1 MEKEETPLKRIK
13 EEEKNSLLME
23 VVKKEKTCHKHFTE
37 EEKSSLL
44 EIINK
49 KKNIIE
55 LKKTDVISQ
64 AQKKV
69 AWEEVAVEFN
79 SFPNHRMR
87 TVSQLKKLWENLKF
101 RKKAELSAE
110 KRDRMWSGGGN
121 CSTYSPQESLVH
133 YVEVDIPE
141 ISDADPLALPNDRHD
156 EGNYD
161 TDENSMMSSG
171 RLRRGKK
178 LYEEM
183 EFRREKDMQLI
194 KNEAEL
200 HQLKMEEQRLKV
212 ELMKKKIEHEDQ
224 LFQLKKRKLENELN
238 Y

>member
-156 EGNYD
+156 EGV
-161 TDENSMMSSG
+161 
-171 RLRRGKK
+171 RKK

-183 EFRREKDMQLI
+183 EFRREKDIQLI